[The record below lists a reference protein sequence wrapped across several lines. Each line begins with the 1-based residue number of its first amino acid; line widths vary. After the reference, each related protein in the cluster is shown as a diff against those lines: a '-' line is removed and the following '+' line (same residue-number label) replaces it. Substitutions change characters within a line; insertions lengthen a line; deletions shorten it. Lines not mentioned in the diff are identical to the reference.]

1 MEFDLNREKIRRNAA
16 AQNTR
21 IRVYHGRIYHVA
33 GVGDA
38 NAFLTGARCFKT
50 PQASQA
56 GLPAAR
62 SGRNSWRPVLAHRR
76 REAAFAAAGVHG
88 NVEDVTMDCLAALAM
103 TANPSGHPML

>member
-38 NAFLTGARCFKT
+38 NAFLTGALL
-50 PQASQA
+50 QDAA
-56 GLPAAR
+56 GQP
-62 SGRNSWRPVLAHRR
+62 SRPSRR
-76 REAAFAAAGVHG
+76 RGAAGTLGGQYWHTVVARRHLPPRASMA
-88 NVEDVTMDCLAALAM
+88 TLK
-103 TANPSGHPML
+103 T